1 VKIKFYFNWAYK
13 NKKKINKISLVKKN
27 EKTIANYFFYN
38 FFIQIFVTV
47 LTFEHYIVNITARL
61 LNI

>member
-1 VKIKFYFNWAYK
+1 VKKT
-13 NKKKINKISLVKKN
+13 NKISRVKKN

-47 LTFEHYIVNITARL
+47 LTFKHYNVDITARL